1 MLPGPDAMHDANRA
15 GGQTFFLAHIF
26 FLVVFVALVAA
37 LVVVLA
43 KRRQP
48 LPLVL
53 AVAPLI
59 LIFTTAF
66 LARPF
71 PLAHQIVNV
80 FYDALLVG
88 NAVYFGKTGPRPT
101 GWLYLVCVLGT
112 ALDFAMHFVIRV
124 A

>member
-1 MLPGPDAMHDANRA
+1 MHEA
-15 GGQTFFLAHIF
+15 GSGGGETFFLAHVF
-26 FLVVFVALVAA
+26 FLVVFIALVWA
-37 LVVVLA
+37 LVVVLV

-48 LPLVL
+48 LSLALAILPL
-53 AVAPLI
+53 A
-59 LIFTTAF
+59 LIFATAL

-71 PLAHQIVNV
+71 PMAHQIVNI

-88 NAVYFGKTGPRPT
+88 NTVYFWKTGPRPT

-112 ALDFAMHFVIRV
+112 ALDFAMHFVIRI

>member
-1 MLPGPDAMHDANRA
+1 MHEEQSAN
-15 GGQTFFLAHIF
+15 THVF

-37 LVVVLA
+37 LIVVFL

-48 LPLVL
+48 LPLALVL
-53 AVAPLI
+53 LPLI

-71 PLAHQIVNV
+71 PLAHQVINI
-80 FYDALLVG
+80 FYDGLLIG
-88 NAVYFGKTGPRPT
+88 NTIYFWRTGPPFT
-101 GWLYLVCVLGT
+101 GPLYLVCVLGT
-112 ALDFAMHFVIRV
+112 ALDFAIHFVIKI

>member
-1 MLPGPDAMHDANRA
+1 MHDAEAA
-15 GGQTFFLAHIF
+15 GRDVFFLAHLF

-37 LVVVLA
+37 LVIVLV

-53 AVAPLI
+53 AILPLI

-71 PLAHQIVNV
+71 RLAHQIINV
-80 FYDALLVG
+80 FYDALLIG
-88 NAVYFGKTGPRPT
+88 NTIYFWRTGPRYT
-101 GWLYLVCVLGT
+101 GPLYLVSVLGT
-112 ALDFAMHFVIRV
+112 ALDFAMHFVIKI

>member
-1 MLPGPDAMHDANRA
+1 MHEAERA
-15 GGQTFFLAHIF
+15 GAQTFFLAHIF

-37 LVVVLA
+37 LVIVLV

-48 LPLVL
+48 LPLTL
-53 AVAPLI
+53 ALLPLI

-71 PLAHQIVNV
+71 PMAHQVINI
-80 FYDALLVG
+80 FYDALLVF
-88 NAVYFGKTGPRPT
+88 NTVYFWRTGPRYAGP
-101 GWLYLVCVLGT
+101 LYLVCVLGT
-112 ALDFAMHFVIRV
+112 ALDFAMHFVIKI

>member
-1 MLPGPDAMHDANRA
+1 MHEAERA
-15 GGQTFFLAHIF
+15 GAQTFFRAHIF

-37 LVVVLA
+37 LVIVLV

-48 LPLVL
+48 LPLILVIL
-53 AVAPLI
+53 PLI

-71 PLAHQIVNV
+71 PMAHQIINIV
-80 FYDALLVG
+80 YDALLVG
-88 NAVYFGKTGPRPT
+88 NTIYFWRTGPRFV
-101 GWLYLVCVLGT
+101 GLLYLVCVLGT
-112 ALDFAMHFVIRV
+112 ALDFAMHFVIKI

>member
-1 MLPGPDAMHDANRA
+1 M
-15 GGQTFFLAHIF
+15 F

-37 LVVVLA
+37 LVIVLA

-48 LPLVL
+48 LPLAL
-53 AVAPLI
+53 AVLPLI

-71 PLAHQIVNV
+71 PLAHQIVNI

-88 NAVYFGKTGPRPT
+88 NTIYFWRTGPRYT
-101 GWLYLVCVLGT
+101 GPLYLVCVLGT
-112 ALDFAMHFVIRV
+112 ALDFAMHFVIKI